1 MSYFEHVFE
10 TRIARHAVGTYH
22 YTVVYLDPSLH
33 AALPLDRHARLR
45 IEADVSGVPVKGA
58 WQPARGKWY
67 LMLPKDGLKA
77 AGLRIGSSVEVSFRV
92 SPQDDVE
99 IPDELAA
106 LLAAKARVHGRICS
120 APPWRRPQPFMATLS
135 TYGNLFD
142 AHRTPM
148 MQRVFQVIFLVLV
161 VASAGC
167 NTVKGVGQDIQRAGE
182 SIEGVA
188 KKK

>member
-77 AGLRIGSSVEVSFRV
+77 AGLRVGSSVEVSFRV
-92 SPQDDVE
+92 SPQDDVD
-99 IPDELAA
+99 IPNELAA
-106 LLAAKARVHGRICS
+106 LLAAKVRVRKAWERLSSGKQRGLAYMVASAKRAETRAARVAKVEAVLLGKV
-120 APPWRRPQPFMATLS
+120 APPWDRES
-135 TYGNLFD
+135 
-142 AHRTPM
+142 RT
-148 MQRVFQVIFLVLV
+148 
-161 VASAGC
+161 AE
-167 NTVKGVGQDIQRAGE
+167 N
-182 SIEGVA
+182 
-188 KKK
+188 KKSGGA